1 MNKDFS
7 SRHFHAPDNVKDH
20 AVKMIQRFTKFSQK
34 ISQCQIILDH
44 EQNDHIAEIN
54 LSVPGQT
61 LFAKAVSRNM
71 IKSID
76 QAVSKTLKQ
85 LKKHRSTLQKHR

>member
-1 MNKDFS
+1 MIIDFS
-7 SRHFHAPDNVKDH
+7 ARHFHAPDNVKDH
-20 AVKMIQRFTKFSQK
+20 AVKRVQKFTKFSQK
-34 ISQCQIILDH
+34 ILQCQIILDH

-76 QAVSKTLKQ
+76 QIVSKILQQLIKQ
-85 LKKHRSTLQKHR
+85 RSTLQQHH

>member
-1 MNKDFS
+1 MIIEFS
-7 SRHFHAPDNVKDH
+7 ARHFHAPDNLKDH
-20 AVKMIQRFTKFSQK
+20 AVKRIQRLTKFSQK

-76 QAVSKTLKQ
+76 QVATKTLQQ
-85 LKKHRSTLQKHR
+85 LKKHRKTLQRYR

>member
-1 MNKDFS
+1 MIIEFS
-7 SRHFHAPDNVKDH
+7 ARHFHAPDNLKDH
-20 AVKMIQRFTKFSQK
+20 AVKMIQRLTKFSQK
-34 ISQCQIILDH
+34 ISPCQIILDH

-61 LFAKAVSRNM
+61 LFTKAISRNM

-76 QAVSKTLKQ
+76 QAVTNTLQQ
-85 LKKHRSTLQKHR
+85 LK

>member
-1 MNKDFS
+1 MIIDFS
-7 SRHFHAPDNVKDH
+7 ARHFHAPDNVKDH
-20 AVKMIQRFTKFSQK
+20 AVKRVQKFTKFSQK
-34 ISQCQIILDH
+34 ILQCQIILDH

-76 QAVSKTLKQ
+76 QVVSKTLQQ
-85 LKKHRSTLQKHR
+85 LIKHRSKFQQHH

>member
-1 MNKDFS
+1 MIIEFS
-7 SRHFHAPDNVKDH
+7 ARHFHAPDNLKDH
-20 AVKMIQRFTKFSQK
+20 AVKRIQRLTKFSQK
-34 ISQCQIILDH
+34 ISPCQIILDH

-61 LFAKAVSRNM
+61 LFTKAISRNM

-76 QAVSKTLKQ
+76 QAVTNTLQQ
-85 LKKHRSTLQKHR
+85 LK

>member
-1 MNKDFS
+1 MIIDFS
-7 SRHFHAPDNVKDH
+7 ARHFHAPDNVKDH
-20 AVKMIQRFTKFSQK
+20 AVRRVQRFTKFSQK
-34 ISQCQIILDH
+34 ISQCRIILDH
-44 EQNDHIAEIN
+44 EQNEHIAEIN

-76 QAVSKTLKQ
+76 QAVTKTLQQ
-85 LKKHRSTLQKHR
+85 LKKHRNTLQHYR

>member
-1 MNKDFS
+1 MIIDFS
-7 SRHFHAPDNVKDH
+7 ARHFHAPDNVKDH
-20 AVKMIQRFTKFSQK
+20 AVKRVQRFTKFSQK
-34 ISQCQIILDH
+34 ILQCQVILDH

-76 QAVSKTLKQ
+76 QAVTKTLQQ
-85 LKKHRSTLQKHR
+85 LKKHRDTLQQHR

>member
-1 MNKDFS
+1 MVIDFS
-7 SRHFHAPDNVKDH
+7 ARHYHAPDNVKDH
-20 AVKMIQRFTKFSQK
+20 AVKRVHKFTKFSQK
-34 ISQCQIILDH
+34 ILQCKVILDH

-76 QAVSKTLKQ
+76 QVVSKTLQQ
-85 LKKHRSTLQKHR
+85 LIKHRSTLQQHH